1 MMLSQLP
8 LNRVYK
14 ISQLPKETHLCI
26 ALLEQ
31 GFFVG
36 ADIYIAHKSPFKG
49 PIAIG
54 LLGSTLCIQHSLASK
69 IRVEPL

>member
-8 LNRVYK
+8 LNQVTK
-14 ISQLPKETHLCI
+14 ICQLPEDTNLCI

-31 GFFVG
+31 GFFIG

-54 LLGSTLCIQHSLASK
+54 LLGSKLCIQHSVASK
-69 IRVEPL
+69 IRVVPL